1 MVDVAVA
8 AEQPRST
15 ETVLEPM
22 LLVEDG
28 RMASVGVGYA
38 ATTGAAGTTTATGA
52 IWILVDLVPDDRTAR
67 LSLVEAAPLEQA
79 RQWNVDL
86 FVDLEIPS
94 QNLDLF
100 GALAT
105 ALRSIQRLGQLY
117 HDLNIVAG
125 RSSGS
130 RRRRR
135 DTTTFDRVRWRI
147 HTGRGTIGRRL
158 LLMMMMLLLEGVEY
172 SGAKTFWLAWMAATA
187 TTSTTGIVGRVAIAY
202 CAFAILVIGWVVWIV
217 ARLLEGSFF
226 LLTSRL

>member
-8 AEQPRST
+8 AEQPRSA

-28 RMASVGVGYA
+28 RMASVGVGSA
-38 ATTGAAGTTTATGA
+38 AATGTTSTTGAVR
-52 IWILVDLVPDDRTAR
+52 ILVDLVSDDRTAR

-94 QNLDLF
+94 QNLDLLS
-100 GALAT
+100 ALAT
-105 ALRSIQRLGQLY
+105 ALRSVQRLGQLY
-117 HDLNIVAG
+117 HDLNIIAG

-135 DTTTFDRVRWRI
+135 DTTTFDRFRRCI
-147 HTGRGTIGRRL
+147 DTGRGTIGRRL

-172 SGAKTFWLAWMAATA
+172 SRAKTFWLAWMAAT
-187 TTSTTGIVGRVAIAY
+187 TTTGTTGIVGRVAIAY
-202 CAFAILVIGWVVWIV
+202 CAFAILVIGWVV
-217 ARLLEGSFF
+217 
-226 LLTSRL
+226 

>member
-8 AEQPRST
+8 AEQPRSA

-28 RMASVGVGYA
+28 RMASVGVGSAA
-38 ATTGAAGTTTATGA
+38 ATAATGTTSTTGA

-100 GALAT
+100 GALAA
-105 ALRSIQRLGQLY
+105 ALRSVQCLGQLY

-135 DTTTFDRVRWRI
+135 RDTTSFDRFRRCI
-147 HTGRGTIGRRL
+147 DTGRGTIG
-158 LLMMMMLLLEGVEY
+158 
-172 SGAKTFWLAWMAATA
+172 
-187 TTSTTGIVGRVAIAY
+187 
-202 CAFAILVIGWVVWIV
+202 
-217 ARLLEGSFF
+217 
-226 LLTSRL
+226 